1 MWFALVISAALAFAP
16 DGGVEDSE
24 PRLRLAAPLP
34 PPEDPPPPPQTYQ
47 LTPEQPQPPPPQP
60 APVPQPPPPQPAQA
74 EPPPPQPGQ
83 PVQKVSPQP
92 PPPQG
97 AVGPQAPPVVAN
109 MPAMMPPPDGGVEA
123 PSSLWL
129 RGAAEA
135 DLSLM
140 PTGFPENGSDLF
152 TGIHPV
158 IGFGVGEDF
167 ALEFGPT
174 FRLRIIDTPAL
185 NRPSDIGSV
194 LRGADWDELSD
205 YGQILQSLRIAKET
219 GPFFVRIGPERK
231 KSFGLSHLFWRY
243 NAQANPDYHPASAS
257 AALRVGPVRGELFVS
272 DLLAARIFAGAIAW
286 DIGGTFSAD
295 ATVKD
300 RYVLSFELAHDAQL
314 AGRPF
319 RPDPSIE
326 RFTPT
331 GLTLMHL
338 DASAVLVRNPALRWM
353 VMVGTG
359 TRANAT
365 ADLGFLVGTTL
376 DANVK
381 EIGFSTR
388 LELRKQAGGFRHG
401 FFGPMY
407 ELQRYVDIGYRG
419 PSIGDAM
426 LPDGLSGFAE
436 LRVGI
441 GTKVSFDVAAE
452 YFFWNRLDLNGGLSL
467 ALLDD
472 WFFLTSRA
480 SVIGIAQAPRFAFNA
495 GLRWRI
501 FPSFYVL
508 TEGGTVFFPQ
518 VDGSLIRGVTFSA
531 GAGVDFER

>member
-1 MWFALVISAALAFAP
+1 MWFALVISATLALSP
-16 DGGVEDSE
+16 DGGVEDAE

-34 PPEDPPPPPQTYQ
+34 PAEEQPPPQTYQ
-47 LTPEQPQPPPPQP
+47 LTPDPQLAPAPPPVQSQLSQP
-60 APVPQPPPPQPAQA
+60 VQA
-74 EPPPPQPGQ
+74 EP
-83 PVQKVSPQP
+83 VQKISPQP

-97 AVGPQAPPVVAN
+97 ATSPPAAPVVAN
-109 MPAMMPPPDGGVEA
+109 MPVQPPPDGGVEA
-123 PSSLWL
+123 APSKLWL

-135 DLSLM
+135 DLGLI
-140 PTGFPENGSDLF
+140 PTGFPENGVDLF
-152 TGIHPV
+152 TSIHPV

-174 FRLRIIDTPAL
+174 FRLRLIDTPAL
-185 NRPSDIGSV
+185 NRPSDIGSI

-205 YGQILQSLRIAKET
+205 FGQILQSLRIAKET
-219 GPFFVRIGPERK
+219 SAFHLSIGPERK

-257 AALRVGPVRGELFVS
+257 VGARVGPIRGDFFVS
-272 DLLAARIFAGAIAW
+272 DILAARIFAGAIAW

-295 ATVKD
+295 PAVKD
-300 RYVLSFELAHDAQL
+300 RYSLSFEIAHDAQL

-319 RPDPSIE
+319 RPDPSVE

-331 GLTLMHL
+331 PITLLHL
-338 DASAVLVRNPALRWM
+338 DASAVLARNAALRWM

-365 ADLGFLVGTTL
+365 ADLGFLIGTAL

-426 LPDGLSGFAE
+426 FPDGLSVFGE
-436 LRVGI
+436 VRVGI

-452 YFFWNRLDLNGGLSL
+452 YFFWNRLDLNGGISV

-472 WFFLTSRA
+472 WFFLTART
-480 SVIGIAQAPRFAFNA
+480 SVIGLAKSERFAFNA

-508 TEGGTVFFPQ
+508 AEGGTVFFPQ
-518 VDGSLIRGVTFSA
+518 VDGTLIRGVTFSG

>member
-1 MWFALVISAALAFAP
+1 
-16 DGGVEDSE
+16 
-24 PRLRLAAPLP
+24 
-34 PPEDPPPPPQTYQ
+34 
-47 LTPEQPQPPPPQP
+47 
-60 APVPQPPPPQPAQA
+60 
-74 EPPPPQPGQ
+74 
-83 PVQKVSPQP
+83 
-92 PPPQG
+92 
-97 AVGPQAPPVVAN
+97 
-109 MPAMMPPPDGGVEA
+109 VEA
-123 PSSLWL
+123 PSKLWL

-135 DLSLM
+135 DLGLI
-140 PTGFPENGSDLF
+140 PTGFPENGADLF
-152 TGIHPV
+152 TSIHPV

-174 FRLRIIDTPAL
+174 FRLRLIDTPAL
-185 NRPSDIGSV
+185 NRPSDVGSI

-205 YGQILQSLRIAKET
+205 FGQILQSLRIAKET
-219 GPFFVRIGPERK
+219 SAFHLSIGPERK

-257 AALRVGPVRGELFVS
+257 VGARVGPIRGDFFVS
-272 DLLAARIFAGAIAW
+272 DILAARIFAGAIAW

-295 ATVKD
+295 PAVKD
-300 RYVLSFELAHDAQL
+300 RYSLSFELAHDAQL

-319 RPDPSIE
+319 RPDPTVE

-331 GLTLMHL
+331 PITLLHL
-338 DASAVLVRNPALRWM
+338 DASAVLVRNAALRWM

-365 ADLGFLVGTTL
+365 ADLGFLIGTAL
-376 DANVK
+376 DATVK

-407 ELQRYVDIGYRG
+407 ELQRYVDMGYRG

-426 LPDGLSGFAE
+426 LPDGLSVFGE
-436 LRVGI
+436 VRVGI

-452 YFFWNRLDLNGGLSL
+452 YFFWNRLDLNGGLSV

-472 WFFLTSRA
+472 WFFLTART
-480 SVIGIAQAPRFAFNA
+480 SVIGLAKSERFAFNA

-508 TEGGTVFFPQ
+508 AEGGTVFFPQ
-518 VDGSLIRGVTFSA
+518 VDGTLIRGVTFSG